1 MASDNIVLTALLTQL
16 GESPQIKAVAGDVAG
31 AVRSVRFSTGLRRSW
46 REART
51 EASVH
56 CVCASLRAQ
65 GLNVHPDTIRREVV
79 EGGEP
84 TSWQARG
91 AWRAHADVMD
101 HVPPLNTT
109 DSAPRPAPS
118 AAAMLARLRRDV
130 GSAHPDPD
138 VRERA
143 GIATGAA
150 GAAERLLAEIAGA
163 SGPALIAI
171 SVLIGQW
178 LSDPPGM
185 EGDGIVR
192 DAMVRWVATSRGFEP
207 TGTAVIDTAA
217 LADSLPAYR
226 SGTPEGMDEWVGA
239 VGRAYV
245 EAMTGALAISQ
256 SILAGRT
263 DPSLG

>member
-1 MASDNIVLTALLTQL
+1 MASDNIVLTSLLTQL
-16 GESPQIKAVAGDVAG
+16 GESPQIKAAAADVAG

-56 CVCASLRAQ
+56 CVCSSLHAA
-65 GLNVHPDTIRREVV
+65 GITVYPDTIRREVV
-79 EGGEP
+79 DLGEP
-84 TSWQARG
+84 ASWQARG

-101 HVPPLNTT
+101 HVPPLNTR
-109 DSAPRPAPS
+109 DVAPRPAPS

-130 GSAHPDPD
+130 ASTHPDPA
-138 VRERA
+138 VRAHA
-143 GIATGAA
+143 GIASGSA
-150 GAAERLLAEIAGA
+150 GDAERLLANIASA
-163 SGPALIAI
+163 NAPALVVLA
-171 SVLIGQW
+171 VLIGQW
-178 LSDPPGM
+178 LSDPPGLV
-185 EGDGIVR
+185 GDGIVR

-217 LADSLPAYR
+217 LGEMLHHYR
-226 SGTPEGMDEWVGA
+226 SGTPEGMAIWVGA
-239 VGRAYV
+239 VSRAYV
-245 EAMTGALAISQ
+245 TAMSGALAISQ